1 MFWIWP
7 HIEVRKL
14 NSPDI
19 YVHIASNSHDSLL
32 GYGGLQMASVA
43 SKIEFGLRFE
53 IINLNYHD
61 TDVHIGSNGNSIN
74 LWGCGDLQMT
84 SVVTSDLKFE
94 LTDLNYQCY
103 HAFLASEYFLEM
115 IKRKEGRRRPIIIHR
130 LARRHGARS

>member
-1 MFWIWP
+1 MSN
-7 HIEVRKL
+7 L
-14 NSPDI
+14 NYPVI

-61 TDVHIGSNGNSIN
+61 TDVHIGSNGNFYD

-84 SVVTSDLKFE
+84 SRVTSDLKFE

-115 IKRKEGRRRPIIIHR
+115 IKRKEGRKEEANYHP
-130 LARRHGARS
+130 